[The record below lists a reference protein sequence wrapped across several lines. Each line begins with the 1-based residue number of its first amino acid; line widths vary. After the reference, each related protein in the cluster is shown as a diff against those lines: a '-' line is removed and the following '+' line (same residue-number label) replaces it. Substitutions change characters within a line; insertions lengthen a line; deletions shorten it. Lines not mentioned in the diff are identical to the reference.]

1 MDNKW
6 IVVQT
11 KINREIMAHKNLTNQ
26 GFEVFFP
33 KFITRSDLRLE
44 LKKF

>member
-6 IVVQT
+6 IVVQ
-11 KINREIMAHKNLTNQ
+11 KNKCQIMAHKNLTNQ

-33 KFITRSDLRLE
+33 KIYNKIRSVRLE
-44 LKKF
+44 